1 MEKIFQMKIAL
12 ITPYKEF
19 PGGVESVNEILVS
32 IFEETGYDVE
42 IITSDDFNH
51 NIFTEI
57 MTKIIG
63 LPYITSLRFKKSTK
77 QYDLVIANGEYG
89 WGINHP
95 RTINLFHGCYKGYRD
110 YLKKL
115 WSKKT
120 YLSLTRGIYMQKSSA
135 KAKYVVCVSEF
146 IKNILED
153 DGVKVNQVIA
163 NSIDTE
169 LFKPNKEIKNNK
181 YLFVG
186 SYNYYAKGFDI
197 LEKLAEKDFKID
209 CVTNQK
215 PSSKLGWIENTENS
229 KMPEIYNKYKI
240 LIFPS
245 RFEGLPMV
253 PLEAMACGLP
263 IVMSNVGLGPQLKKI
278 IPEFVVDNYDE
289 NEYIKKIQYIENNY
303 EEYSKK
309 ARKYVE
315 EYHSFENYKKQ
326 WLSLVERIA
335 NA

>member
-1 MEKIFQMKIAL
+1 MNIAL
-12 ITPYKEF
+12 LTKYKDF
-19 PGGVESVNEILVS
+19 PGGVESVNKILIN
-32 IFEETGYDVE
+32 IFEEAGHKVE
-42 IITSDDFNH
+42 LITTDDFKH
-51 NIFTEI
+51 NFFTKL
-57 MTKIIG
+57 MTKIMG
-63 LPYITSLRFKKSTK
+63 LPYITSYRFKSLKK
-77 QYDLVIANGEYG
+77 QYDIIIANGEYG

-120 YLSLTRGIYMQKSSA
+120 YLSLTREIYIQKSSA
-135 KAKYVVCVSEF
+135 KGKYVVCVSEF

-153 DGVKVNQVIA
+153 DGIKVNQVIA

-169 LFKPNKEIKNNK
+169 LFKPNKEIQKDK

-197 LEKLAEKDFKID
+197 LEKLASTGFKID

-215 PSSKLGWIENTENS
+215 PSSKLGWIKNTENS
-229 KMPEIYNKYKI
+229 EMPEIYNKYKI

-263 IVMSNVGLGPQLKKI
+263 IVMSNVGLGPQLKKL
-278 IPEFVVDNYDE
+278 IPEFVADSYDE
-289 NEYIKKIQYIENNY
+289 NEYIKKIRHIENNY
-303 EEYSKK
+303 EEYSQK
-309 ARKYVE
+309 ARNYVE

>member
-1 MEKIFQMKIAL
+1 MKIAL
-12 ITPYKEF
+12 ITPYKNYA
-19 PGGVESVNEILVS
+19 GGVESVNNILKN
-32 IFEETGYDVE
+32 IFEDAG
-42 IITSDDFNH
+42 H
-51 NIFTEI
+51 NIEFITTNDFKHNFFTKL
-57 MTKIIG
+57 MTKVIG
-63 LPYITSLRFKKSTK
+63 LPYITAYKFKNIEK
-77 QYDLVIANGEYG
+77 QYDIVIANGEYG

-95 RTINLFHGCYKGYRD
+95 KTINLFHGCYKGYRD

-120 YLSLTRGIYMQKSSA
+120 YLSLTREIYIQRSSA
-135 KAKYVVCVSEF
+135 KGKYVVCVSEF

-169 LFKPNKEIKNNK
+169 LFKPNKEIQKDK

-186 SYNYYAKGFDI
+186 SYNNYAKGFDI
-197 LEKLAEKDFKID
+197 LKKIASTGFKID

-215 PSSKLGWIENTENS
+215 PSSQLGWIENTENS
-229 KMPEIYNKYKI
+229 QMPEIYNKYKI

-253 PLEAMACGLP
+253 PLEAMACGMP
-263 IVMSNVGLGPQLKKI
+263 IVMSTVGLGPQLKKM
-278 IPEFVVDNYDE
+278 IPEFVVDGYDE
-289 NEYIKKIQYIENNY
+289 NEYIKKIQHIEKNY
-303 EEYSKK
+303 DEYSQK
-309 ARKYVE
+309 ARNYVE

-326 WLSLVERIA
+326 WIELIERVA
-335 NA
+335 ND

>member
-1 MEKIFQMKIAL
+1 MEKNFKMKIAL
-12 ITPYKEF
+12 ITPYKNYA
-19 PGGVESVNEILVS
+19 GGVESVNNILKN
-32 IFEETGYDVE
+32 IFEEAGHNIE
-42 IITSDDFNH
+42 FITTDDFKH
-51 NIFTEI
+51 NFFTKF
-57 MTKIIG
+57 MTKVIG
-63 LPYITSLRFKKSTK
+63 LPYITAYRFKNIEK
-77 QYDLVIANGEYG
+77 QYDIVIANGEFG
-89 WGINHP
+89 WGIHHLK
-95 RTINLFHGCYKGYRD
+95 TINLFHGCYKGYRD

-120 YLSLTRGIYMQKSSA
+120 YLSLTRDIYIQKSSA
-135 KAKYVVCVSEF
+135 KGKYVVCVSEF
-146 IKNILED
+146 IKNIFED

-169 LFKPNKEIKNNK
+169 LFKPNKEIKNDK

-197 LEKLAEKDFKID
+197 LEKLADKSFKID

-215 PSSKLGWIENTENS
+215 PSSKLGWIENTDNS
-229 KMPEIYNKYKI
+229 QMPEIYNKYKI

-245 RFEGLPMV
+245 RFEGIGLV

-278 IPEFVVDNYDE
+278 IPEFVVDSYDE
-289 NEYIKKIQYIENNY
+289 NEYIKKIQHIEKNY
-303 EEYSKK
+303 EEYSQK
-309 ARKYVE
+309 ARNYVE

-326 WLSLVERIA
+326 WIELIERVA

>member
-1 MEKIFQMKIAL
+1 MKIAL
-12 ITPYKEF
+12 ITPYKDF
-19 PGGVESVNEILVS
+19 PGGVESVNKILIN
-32 IFEETGYDVE
+32 IFEETGHNVE
-42 IITSDDFNH
+42 LITTDEFKH
-51 NIFTEI
+51 TIFTKL
-57 MTKIIG
+57 MTKIIS
-63 LPYITSLRFKKSTK
+63 LPYMTAYKFKNIEEK
-77 QYDLVIANGEYG
+77 QYDIVVANGEYG
-89 WGINHP
+89 WGISHP
-95 RTINLFHGCYKGYRD
+95 KTINLFHGCYKGYRD

-120 YLSLTRGIYMQKSSA
+120 YLSLTRGIYIQKSSA
-135 KAKYVVCVSEF
+135 KGKYVVCVSEF

-169 LFKPNKEIKNNK
+169 LFIPNNEIKENK

-186 SYNYYAKGFDI
+186 SYNYYAKGFDV
-197 LEKLAEKDFKID
+197 LEGLSNKDFKID

-215 PSSKLGWIENTENS
+215 PSSKLGWIKNIDNS
-229 KMPEIYNKYKI
+229 QMPEIYNRYKM

-263 IVMSNVGLGPQLKKI
+263 IVMSNVGLGPQLKKV
-278 IPEFVVDNYDE
+278 IPEFVVDSYDE
-289 NEYIKKIQYIENNY
+289 DVYITKIKHIEKNY

-309 ARKYVE
+309 ARNYVE

-326 WLSLVERIA
+326 WIELIERVA

>member
-1 MEKIFQMKIAL
+1 MKIAL
-12 ITPYKEF
+12 ITPYKNYA
-19 PGGVESVNEILVS
+19 GGVESVNNILKN
-32 IFEETGYDVE
+32 IFEEAGHNVE
-42 IITSDDFNH
+42 LITTDDFKH
-51 NIFTEI
+51 NFFTKF
-57 MTKIIG
+57 MMKVIG
-63 LPYITSLRFKKSTK
+63 LPYITAYRFKNIEK
-77 QYDLVIANGEYG
+77 QYDIVIANGEFG
-89 WGINHP
+89 WGIHHLK
-95 RTINLFHGCYKGYRD
+95 TINLFHGCYKGYRD

-120 YLSLTRGIYMQKSSA
+120 YLSLTREIYIQKSSA
-135 KAKYVVCVSEF
+135 KGKYVVCVSEF

-169 LFKPNKEIKNNK
+169 LFKPNKEIKNDK

-197 LEKLAEKDFKID
+197 LEKLADKNFKID

-215 PSSKLGWIENTENS
+215 QSSKLGWIENTENS
-229 KMPEIYNKYKI
+229 EMPEIYNKYKM

-263 IVMSNVGLGPQLKKI
+263 IVMSNVGLGPQLKKM
-278 IPEFVVDNYDE
+278 IPEFVVDGYDE
-289 NEYIKKIQYIENNY
+289 NEYIKKIQHIEKNY
-303 EEYSKK
+303 EEYSQK
-309 ARKYVE
+309 ARNYVE

-326 WLSLVERIA
+326 WIELIQRVA

>member
-1 MEKIFQMKIAL
+1 MKVAL
-12 ITPYKEF
+12 ITPYENYA
-19 PGGVESVNEILVS
+19 GGVESVNNILIT
-32 IFEETGYDVE
+32 IFRKAGHQVE
-42 IITSDDFNH
+42 LITTDDFKYNLLAK
-51 NIFTEI
+51 I

-63 LPYITSLRFKKSTK
+63 LPYITSYKFNRINKNF
-77 QYDLVIANGEYG
+77 DVVIANGEFG

-95 RTINLFHGCYKGYRD
+95 KTINHFHGCYKGYRD

-120 YLSLTRGIYMQKSSA
+120 YLSLTRGIYIQKSSS
-135 KAKYVVCVSEF
+135 KGKYVVCVSEF

-169 LFKPNKEIKNNK
+169 LFKPNKEVHKDK

-197 LEKLAEKDFKID
+197 LEKLADTGLKID

-229 KMPEIYNKYKI
+229 QMPEIYNKYKI

-278 IPEFVVDNYDE
+278 IPEFVVDSYDE
-289 NEYIKKIQYIENNY
+289 DEYIKKIQYIENNY
-303 EEYSKK
+303 EEYSQK

-315 EYHSFENYKKQ
+315 EYHSFKNYKKQ
-326 WLSLVERIA
+326 WIELIERVA

>member
-1 MEKIFQMKIAL
+1 MKIAL
-12 ITPYKEF
+12 ITPYKNYA
-19 PGGVESVNEILVS
+19 GGVESVNNILKN
-32 IFEETGYDVE
+32 IFEEAGHKVE
-42 IITSDDFNH
+42 LITTDDFKH
-51 NIFTEI
+51 DFLTKLI
-57 MTKIIG
+57 TKIIG
-63 LPYITSLRFKKSTK
+63 LPYITAHRFKNIEK
-77 QYDLVIANGEYG
+77 QYDIVIANGEFG
-89 WGINHP
+89 WGIHHLK
-95 RTINLFHGCYKGYRD
+95 TINLFHGCYKGYRD

-120 YLSLTRGIYMQKSSA
+120 YLSLTRGIHIQKSSA
-135 KAKYVVCVSEF
+135 KGKYVVCVSEF

-169 LFKPNKEIKNNK
+169 LFKPNKEIKNDK

-186 SYNYYAKGFDI
+186 SYNYFAKGFDI
-197 LEKLAEKDFKID
+197 LEKLADKNFKID

-215 PSSKLGWIENTENS
+215 PSSKLGWTENTENS
-229 KMPEIYNKYKI
+229 EMPEIYNKYKM

-289 NEYIKKIQYIENNY
+289 DEYIKKIQHIEKNY
-303 EEYSKK
+303 EEYSQK
-309 ARKYVE
+309 ARSYVE
-315 EYHSFENYKKQ
+315 AYHSFENYKKQ
-326 WLSLVERIA
+326 WIELIERVG
-335 NA
+335 